1 MDYHVIIEP
10 SGSEKIEFAT
20 SANDGASNDS
30 AVQGDIQSFR
40 FKMNSLNDDALE
52 RDQHARCEM
61 RLEGEI
67 NDHTREKTG
76 KLADWAMRV
85 KNLYATVTV
94 EVIAFNDSTTGTTLR
109 SYVFDKMFCV
119 DYEEIYADNGTEKG
133 SDTGQFKLFM
143 AQGPH
148 YTKRIIVSV

>member
-1 MDYHVIIEP
+1 MEYHITIEP
-10 SGSEKIEFAT
+10 SDSEKLEFVT
-20 SANDGASNDS
+20 SAGEDSNDNTT
-30 AVQGDIQSFR
+30 QRDIQSFQ

-67 NDHTREKTG
+67 DDGNREKTG

-94 EVIAFNDSTTGTTLR
+94 EVSATNDKSKTTLR
-109 SYVFDKMFCV
+109 TYVFDKMFCV
-119 DYEEIYADNGTEKG
+119 DYEEIYEGSGTE
-133 SDTGQFKLFM
+133 M
-143 AQGPH
+143 
-148 YTKRIIVSV
+148 